1 MKLHL
6 IANQTPPLLM
16 AALRLYGMS
25 DILLYEAKWPQDW
38 SDRLIH
44 DPKVINWL
52 NSVGVS
58 GDVGSPMEGGVGGAY
73 PVGENFIVK
82 FTTDDGEASAAAI
95 IQGHDSPNAAT
106 IYGVK
111 RVKSYVDPVWKKQ
124 KSLYIIAMEKLNR
137 GVGKRYRIAA
147 NAAYEYLDKNPGFI
161 NDVDQVVN
169 DVINNN
175 LNDKQRKDES
185 IRKAVYKVI
194 HGLYDI
200 QKRTGVLSQDPHGGN
215 IAFKDREPGFFDFGR
230 SEIDYEHPKAAGVK
244 ISKLDTE

>member
-1 MKLHL
+1 
-6 IANQTPPLLM
+6 M

-38 SDRLIH
+38 SDR
-44 DPKVINWL
+44 
-52 NSVGVS
+52 
-58 GDVGSPMEGGVGGAY
+58 
-73 PVGENFIVK
+73 
-82 FTTDDGEASAAAI
+82 
-95 IQGHDSPNAAT
+95 GHDSPNAAT

-111 RVKSYVDPVWKKQ
+111 RVKSYMDPVWKKQ
-124 KSLYIIAMEKLNR
+124 KSLYVIAMEKLNR

-185 IRKAVYKVI
+185 IRKAVYKVV

-244 ISKLDTE
+244 ITKLDTD